1 MNFYRNYMRLVLPFC
16 LIVLATLSACMF
28 ASVGEAAESAEN
40 QPPEHFLPYP
50 LQSMFGIDPETFDA
64 VREAHYDGAE
74 RACAGKVDAHI
85 DGYVRRYWAYAPF
98 RDDPDWRAAW
108 LERFALT
115 TLREELGCH
124 FIVPHQRKL
133 ERAER
138 ARFHSDDDSGAP
150 VWCGRWSDDTVDAS
164 LKAAI
169 AGLVP
174 LAFDHGM
181 PSAEI
186 IFTSRTATA
195 NENGRYATIIH
206 MNPDVAL
213 YLVERVVLLAAPD
226 FGVHPTQFADAEG
239 RARLRL
245 DTVSPE
251 RRAEVMAAVETG
263 DYQSILDTT
272 APCQPREEFLRQMD
286 AQ

>member
-1 MNFYRNYMRLVLPFC
+1 MMFFCNTHRQIILQIC
-16 LIVLATLSACMF
+16 LIALAAPWTCLP
-28 ASVGEAAESAEN
+28 ASVAQAAQDATN
-40 QPPEHFLPYP
+40 QPPQFFLPYP
-50 LQSMFGIDPETFDA
+50 LQSMFGIDAETFDA
-64 VREAHYDGAE
+64 VREAEYDGAE

-85 DGYVRRYWAYAPF
+85 DGYVRRYRAYAPF

-124 FIVPHQRKL
+124 FIVPHQRTL

-138 ARFHSDDDSGAP
+138 ARFHSEDDSGAP

-186 IFTSRTATA
+186 IFTSRTASA
-195 NENGRYATIIH
+195 NETGRHATIR

-213 YLVERVVLLAAPD
+213 YLVERVVMLAAPD

-245 DTVSPE
+245 DAVSPE
-251 RRAEVMAAVETG
+251 RRAAVMAAVETG
-263 DYQSILDTT
+263 DYQSIVDTT
-272 APCQPREEFLRQMD
+272 EPC
-286 AQ
+286 

>member
-1 MNFYRNYMRLVLPFC
+1 
-16 LIVLATLSACMF
+16 
-28 ASVGEAAESAEN
+28 
-40 QPPEHFLPYP
+40 
-50 LQSMFGIDPETFDA
+50 
-64 VREAHYDGAE
+64 
-74 RACAGKVDAHI
+74 
-85 DGYVRRYWAYAPF
+85 VRRYRAYAPF
-98 RDDPDWRAAW
+98 RDDADWRTAW

-124 FIVPHQRKL
+124 FIVPQQRKL

-150 VWCGRWSDDTVDAS
+150 VWCGRWSDDTVDAA

-174 LAFDHGM
+174 FAFDHGM

-195 NENGRYATIIH
+195 NENGRYATIH

-213 YLVERVVLLAAPD
+213 YLVERVVLLAAPE
-226 FGVHPTQFADAEG
+226 FGVHPTQFADPEG
-239 RARLRL
+239 RALLRL
-245 DTVSPE
+245 DTVSAE

-263 DYQSILDTT
+263 DYHSILDTT
-272 APCQPREEFLRQMD
+272 APCQPHENSPRTTD
-286 AQ
+286 AP

>member
-1 MNFYRNYMRLVLPFC
+1 MISCNANRWINLFRYLVGFT
-16 LIVLATLSACMF
+16 ILALSQSTL
-28 ASVGEAAESAEN
+28 VGEAAESAEN
-40 QPPEHFLPYP
+40 QPPQFFLPYP
-50 LQSMFGIDPETFDA
+50 LQSMFGIDAETFDA
-64 VREAHYDGAE
+64 VREAEYDGAE

-85 DGYVRRYWAYAPF
+85 DGYVRRYRAYAPF

-124 FIVPHQRKL
+124 FIVPLRRTL

-138 ARFHSDDDSGAP
+138 ARFHSEDDSGMP

-186 IFTSRTATA
+186 IFTSRTASA
-195 NENGRYATIIH
+195 NETGRYATIH

-213 YLVERVVLLAAPD
+213 YLVERVVLLAAPE

-245 DTVSPE
+245 DAVSPE

-272 APCQPREEFLRQMD
+272 EPCQPREDFPPSID